1 MASYFIAQVSIQD
14 REAYQAHEQG
24 FMAILD
30 QYGGQLVSVDEQ
42 PLVLEGNW
50 GCTRTVLL
58 KFETAE
64 AERLGTAVMPIR
76 RWRKFAFRAPS
87 LNIVMV
93 QGFITRPSPSVVAFS
108 TGCCAVCHGG
118 VIESVN

>member
-14 REAYQAHEQG
+14 REAYQAYEQG

-58 KFETAE
+58 KFETATFYI
-64 AERLGTAVMPIR
+64 LYVFCVPCC
-76 RWRKFAFRAPS
+76 S
-87 LNIVMV
+87 LL
-93 QGFITRPSPSVVAFS
+93 
-108 TGCCAVCHGG
+108 
-118 VIESVN
+118 